1 MITHND
7 VWSIFDPL
15 IYYLGEKMHDGSYYD
30 IAELVNEEI
39 LSLKMEKVSHPEDL
53 EIAPP
58 DRDTPG
64 HQILKGLGAYLLKKL
79 GETRVDYKHRAF
91 DVCGHDLKIR
101 IECGHTLGKRL
112 FMSLFS
118 DKDNEFWVLQYYEVP
133 NLNNCNL
140 FKFMFNSEKDEEF
153 KEHARNYKKK
163 VFDFFEKHGR
173 NPTFWDPAI
182 GVIKYPFKDPKEALR
197 EQFQ

>member
-1 MITHND
+1 M
-7 VWSIFDPL
+7 
-15 IYYLGEKMHDGSYYD
+15 
-30 IAELVNEEI
+30 NEEI